1 MVGGAAV
8 RVSRWAS
15 LAVLISALLWL
26 LLALGYLLAWPGN
39 WWPLAIP
46 AVAML
51 LAGLLLRREA
61 RREEEELRQAE
72 GWQQGQTMDSAPAQ
86 AEGKR
91 GGDPETK
98 P

>member
-1 MVGGAAV
+1 M

-15 LAVLISALLWL
+15 LTVLLSALLFL
-26 LLALGYLLAWPGN
+26 LIALGYLLAWPGA

-46 AVAML
+46 AVAL
-51 LAGLLLRREA
+51 LIAGLLLRREA
-61 RREEEELRQAE
+61 RREEEELRQAA
-72 GWQQGQTMDSAPAQ
+72 QLDADFAPAR